1 MPLQTTEAIV
11 IGGHNLGEAD
21 RIIPFFTRRLGK
33 VRAVAKGARRIRSRF
48 GGTLELF
55 TLGQLV
61 FFEWPNRTLHAIN
74 EFSVIEPFSPL
85 KEELGRLSR
94 GAYLVELAGAAVE
107 DEEPNEEIFLLLR
120 DALEMLVSHDD
131 HRLLRTFEIRLLR
144 IAGYL
149 LELYR
154 CLSCRILV
162 DQGNTSSA
170 GGTPVSMSVGSAP
183 SPLSSPPVGGEGWVR
198 GDFRGNELAI
208 SLSRGGLVCSKCQ
221 ARAQDKLPISPE
233 SLSYL
238 RSVLVGGLDTS
249 LTIPLPPPHSHDLQ
263 ELLKVSIAYFLG
275 RNLRSLTFLN
285 LVEQGF

>member
-33 VRAVAKGARRIRSRF
+33 VRAVAKGARRVRSRF

-85 KEELGRLSR
+85 KEELERLSR

-107 DEEPNEEIFLLLR
+107 DAEPSEEIYLLLR
-120 DALEMLVSHDD
+120 DALTLLVSHDD
-131 HRLLRTFEIRLLR
+131 PKLLRTFEIRLLR

-154 CLSCRILV
+154 CLVCRSPV
-162 DQGNTSSA
+162 DQEAELSI
-170 GGTPVSMSVGSAP
+170 
-183 SPLSSPPVGGEGWVR
+183 SP
-198 GDFRGNELAI
+198 AK
-208 SLSRGGLVCSKCQ
+208 GGLVCSRCRE
-221 ARAQDKLPISPE
+221 RASDRLSISLE
-233 SLSYL
+233 SLTYL
-238 RSVLVGGLDTS
+238 RSVLVGGLQES
-249 LTIPLPPPHSHDLQ
+249 LITPLPPPHSNELQ
-263 ELLKVSIAYFLG
+263 EVLRVCIAYFLG
-275 RNLRSLTFLN
+275 KSPRSSGFLTRC
-285 LVEQGF
+285 EQGF

>member
-33 VRAVAKGARRIRSRF
+33 VRAVAKGARRVRSRF

-107 DEEPNEEIFLLLR
+107 DAEPSEEIYLLLR
-120 DALEMLVSHDD
+120 DALTLLVSHDD
-131 HRLLRTFEIRLLR
+131 PKLLRTFEIRLLR

-154 CLSCRILV
+154 CLVCR
-162 DQGNTSSA
+162 SA
-170 GGTPVSMSVGSAP
+170 IEKRVELSI
-183 SPLSSPPVGGEGWVR
+183 SP
-198 GDFRGNELAI
+198 AK
-208 SLSRGGLVCSKCQ
+208 GGLVCSRCRE
-221 ARAQDKLPISPE
+221 RASDRLSISLE
-233 SLSYL
+233 SLTYL
-238 RSVLVGGLDTS
+238 RSVLVGGLQES
-249 LTIPLPPPHSHDLQ
+249 LVIPLPPPYSDELQ
-263 ELLKVSIAYFLG
+263 EILKVCIAYFLG
-275 RNLRSLTFLN
+275 KSLRSSAFLTRC
-285 LVEQGF
+285 EQGF

>member
-33 VRAVAKGARRIRSRF
+33 VRAVAKGARRVRSRF

-74 EFSVIEPFSPL
+74 EFSVIEPFAPL

-107 DEEPNEEIFLLLR
+107 DAEPNEEIFLLLR
-120 DALEMLVSHDD
+120 NALTLLVSHDD
-131 HRLLRTFEIRLLR
+131 PRLLRTFEIRLLR

-154 CLSCRILV
+154 CLVCR
-162 DQGNTSSA
+162 SA
-170 GGTPVSMSVGSAP
+170 I
-183 SPLSSPPVGGEGWVR
+183 GER
-198 GDFRGNELAI
+198 GELAI
-208 SLSRGGLVCSKCQ
+208 SPAKGGLVCQKC
-221 ARAQDKLPISPE
+221 RAQAPDKLPIALE
-233 SLSYL
+233 SLTYL
-238 RSVLVGGLDTS
+238 RSVLFGGLLES
-249 LTIPLPPPHSHDLQ
+249 LSNPLPPPNRTELQ
-263 ELLKVSIAYFLG
+263 EVLRVCIAYFFG
-275 RNLRSLTFLN
+275 KSPRSSAFLTHC
-285 LVEQGF
+285 EQGF